1 MNQNGGGGGG
11 GGDGGEGGEE
21 AYMEMME
28 DFREKHAVE
37 MLALEDTINE
47 LRREMMGQDDIMES
61 KLKQVRRRCG
71 LLTHAT

>member
-1 MNQNGGGGGG
+1 
-11 GGDGGEGGEE
+11 
-21 AYMEMME
+21 MEMME

-47 LRREMMGQDDIMES
+47 LRREMRGQDDIMES